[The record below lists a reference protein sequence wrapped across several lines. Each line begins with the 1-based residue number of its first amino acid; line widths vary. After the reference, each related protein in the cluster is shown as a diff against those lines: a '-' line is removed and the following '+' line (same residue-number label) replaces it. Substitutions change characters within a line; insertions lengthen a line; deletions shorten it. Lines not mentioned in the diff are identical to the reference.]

1 LKSLPNKNTYFINN
15 GQKNAFYAVV
25 SMFAWVSACAK
36 AQSQLDP
43 QLANTKRVNAAI
55 THAKNFFV
63 IVL

>member
-1 LKSLPNKNTYFINN
+1 ML
-15 GQKNAFYAVV
+15 YATV
-25 SMFAWVSACAK
+25 SVLFWVSACAN
-36 AQSQLDP
+36 AQSQLLP